1 MKVNNK
7 TTAIFLAVLAAA
19 LYAISTPVSKV
30 MLQIVPPTMVA
41 AFLYLGAGIG
51 VGLMM
56 IVRHESKR
64 PSTEV
69 RLQRRDLPYT
79 VAMVTLDIAAPILM
93 MYGLKTCSAANT
105 SLLNNFEIVATA
117 IIALLFFHEAVGRR
131 LWIAICFVTAASIL
145 LSLDD
150 GSLDDAL
157 TFSRGSLLVLGATI
171 CWGLENNCTRQIAD
185 RDPMEIVTVKG
196 FGSGLGALAI
206 AFAIGEELPDWQH
219 LTAILLLG
227 YVAYGLSIYC
237 YTYAQRTIGAAK
249 TSTYYAL
256 APFIG
261 ALLSIL
267 LLGEPVTLLFIVASA
282 TMAVG
287 CWIAAEIQTYFQIAR
302 LLLWISKKTLT
313 LQWISKTELWIV
325 VRKSSAPASS
335 ALLPMSY

>member
-1 MKVNNK
+1 MKTINQNV
-7 TTAIFLAVLAAA
+7 AILLAVLAAA

-30 MLQIVPPTMVA
+30 MLQVVPPTMVA

-51 VGLMM
+51 VGTMM
-56 IVRHESKR
+56 LIRYERKR
-64 PSTEV
+64 PSSEE
-69 RLQRRDLPYT
+69 RLHRRDIPYAA
-79 VAMVTLDIAAPILM
+79 AMVVLDIAAPILM
-93 MYGLKTCSAANT
+93 MYGLKTCTAANT

-117 IIALLFFHEAVGRR
+117 LIALLFFGEAVSRR
-131 LWIAICFVTAASIL
+131 LWTAIAFVTTASIL

-150 GSLDDAL
+150 SRIGEAL
-157 TFSRGSLLVLGATI
+157 NFSQGSLLVLGATV

-185 RDPMEIVTVKG
+185 RDPMEIVTIKG

-206 AFAIGEELPDWQH
+206 AFAVGESLPDWQH
-219 LTAILLLG
+219 LAVILLLG

-267 LLGEPVTLLFIVASA
+267 LLGEPVTLIFVIASI

-287 CWIAAEIQTYFQIAR
+287 CWIAA
-302 LLLWISKKTLT
+302 K
-313 LQWISKTELWIV
+313 
-325 VRKSSAPASS
+325 
-335 ALLPMSY
+335 

>member
-56 IVRHESKR
+56 IVRHEIKR

-117 IIALLFFHEAVGRR
+117 IIALLFFHEAVGSR

-157 TFSRGSLLVLGATI
+157 TFSRGSLLVLGATF

-267 LLGEPVTLLFIVASA
+267 LLDEPVTLLFIVAS
-282 TMAVG
+282 TVMGIG
-287 CWIAAEIQTYFQIAR
+287 CWIAAGN
-302 LLLWISKKTLT
+302 
-313 LQWISKTELWIV
+313 
-325 VRKSSAPASS
+325 
-335 ALLPMSY
+335 